1 MTGESIPQYRITGD
15 SVISGTL
22 LLNGTIRVSAERV
35 GEASTVAQVA
45 ELVKNAQMGKAPIQ
59 RLVDRISRLFVPAVL
74 FLSVATFIGW
84 VTFGTEL
91 DYAVGAAISVLV
103 IACPCA
109 LGLATPTALV
119 AGTGLIATKG
129 ILIKDIE
136 TLESLP
142 DVEVVAFDKTGTLT
156 QGEPKVTHIQ
166 SVDANREEFIQS
178 LVQVARESTHPL
190 AQSIIREF
198 DQSSIPAVIVE
209 DTVTSPGRGISATIE
224 GVTYRLGQRDFVAD
238 DATAVATMGQSTTSY
253 LSRNGQILGHV
264 EFSDTTR
271 AEAQS
276 VINMLKSDN
285 KRVIVLTGD
294 QDQVAEA
301 LGRELTVDQVHSRLT
316 PTQKI
321 EVIESYQSHGQR
333 VAMVGDG
340 VNDGPSLARADVGI
354 AMGSGSEIA
363 LKSAPVVLMRPDL
376 RLIPEAI
383 HYARKTRHVIRQN
396 LGWAFGY
403 NVLCI
408 PLAMSGLL
416 TPSIAGAAMALSSV
430 SVVLNALRLKYSA

>member
-1 MTGESIPQYRITGD
+1 M
-15 SVISGTL
+15 
-22 LLNGTIRVSAERV
+22 
-35 GEASTVAQVA
+35 
-45 ELVKNAQMGKAPIQ
+45 
-59 RLVDRISRLFVPAVL
+59 
-74 FLSVATFIGW
+74 
-84 VTFGTEL
+84 
-91 DYAVGAAISVLV
+91 
-103 IACPCA
+103 
-109 LGLATPTALV
+109 
-119 AGTGLIATKG
+119 
-129 ILIKDIE
+129 
-136 TLESLP
+136 
-142 DVEVVAFDKTGTLT
+142 
-156 QGEPKVTHIQ
+156 
-166 SVDANREEFIQS
+166 
-178 LVQVARESTHPL
+178 
-190 AQSIIREF
+190 
-198 DQSSIPAVIVE
+198 
-209 DTVTSPGRGISATIE
+209 IE
-224 GVTYRLGQRDFVAD
+224 GVTYRLGQLDFVTD
-238 DATAVATMGQSTTSY
+238 DATDVATMGQSTTSY

-264 EFSDTTR
+264 EFSDITR

-276 VINMLKSDN
+276 VINALKSDN

-301 LGRELTVDQVHSRLT
+301 LGRELAVDQVHSRLT

-321 EVIESYQSHGQR
+321 EIIESYQSHGQR

-430 SVVLNALRLKYSA
+430 SVVLNALRLKYST

>member
-1 MTGESIPQYRITGD
+1 M
-15 SVISGTL
+15 
-22 LLNGTIRVSAERV
+22 
-35 GEASTVAQVA
+35 
-45 ELVKNAQMGKAPIQ
+45 
-59 RLVDRISRLFVPAVL
+59 
-74 FLSVATFIGW
+74 
-84 VTFGTEL
+84 
-91 DYAVGAAISVLV
+91 
-103 IACPCA
+103 
-109 LGLATPTALV
+109 
-119 AGTGLIATKG
+119 
-129 ILIKDIE
+129 
-136 TLESLP
+136 
-142 DVEVVAFDKTGTLT
+142 
-156 QGEPKVTHIQ
+156 THIQ
-166 SVDANREEFIQS
+166 SVDTNREEFIQS

-190 AQSIIREF
+190 AQSIIRDL
-198 DQSSIPAVIVE
+198 DQSSIPAVSVE
-209 DTVTSPGRGISATIE
+209 DAVTSPGRGISATIE
-224 GVTYRLGQRDFVAD
+224 GVTYRLGQLDFVTD
-238 DATAVATMGQSTTSY
+238 DATAVATMGQSTISY
-253 LSRNGQILGHV
+253 LSQNGQILGHV

-271 AEAQS
+271 AEARS
-276 VINMLKSDN
+276 VITALKSDN